1 MKSPLISLDE
11 TKRAARGVGLVAVFV
26 FVLWLGVRAID
37 TNDRTLLSL
46 YVIFTAVGL
55 AAIMT
60 WVWKD
65 QA

>member
-1 MKSPLISLDE
+1 MKSPLISLE
-11 TKRAARGVGLVAVFV
+11 TKRAARGVGLLAVFF